1 MNPFRTLLC
10 LPGAMA
16 VVVVMVGCSHAPPAD
31 AFDDGVASGGIA
43 SPIRYVTTGMPDD
56 APAEGAAEMLT
67 LEDAVRR
74 ALATDPAIQA
84 AIARTRAALADA
96 KQARL
101 LPNPILNVA
110 FRFPE
115 GGGKPIIEAGLGA
128 DLVSILLQPR
138 QVSAADARLR
148 AASSA
153 ALTVVLNAIADVQ
166 ERYVSVQALD
176 AQLITLEERRRLLEK
191 LLNVAQAR
199 VQAGE
204 STRLDAITLD
214 SERASLEVEIIQA
227 NLGLREQRLEL
238 TRLIGEP
245 SGAATWTLPAWTS
258 PELVPMT
265 ESAWLKIAL
274 DRRPELQGRRWELA
288 ALGDDLAIA
297 KFAVLDNGNVG
308 VDAERDGNWS
318 VGPAVTT
325 PIPLLDWGQ
334 ARRARVEAQR
344 VEARHLYTQ
353 SRRQVIEE
361 TRRALESLH
370 ASQAAL
376 DKVQRELIPLADQ
389 RREQAESSY
398 KGGFADVTAVLL
410 AEQEA
415 QGARSKLIELQSKV
429 SSAHFRLQRAAGGAI
444 AIPDA
449 ATTTQATSRRTSE
462 ER

>member
-1 MNPFRTLLC
+1 
-10 LPGAMA
+10 
-16 VVVVMVGCSHAPPAD
+16 
-31 AFDDGVASGGIA
+31 
-43 SPIRYVTTGMPDD
+43 
-56 APAEGAAEMLT
+56 
-67 LEDAVRR
+67 
-74 ALATDPAIQA
+74 
-84 AIARTRAALADA
+84 
-96 KQARL
+96 
-101 LPNPILNVA
+101 
-110 FRFPE
+110 
-115 GGGKPIIEAGLGA
+115 
-128 DLVSILLQPR
+128 
-138 QVSAADARLR
+138 
-148 AASSA
+148 
-153 ALTVVLNAIADVQ
+153 
-166 ERYVSVQALD
+166 
-176 AQLITLEERRRLLEK
+176 
-191 LLNVAQAR
+191 
-199 VQAGE
+199 
-204 STRLDAITLD
+204 
-214 SERASLEVEIIQA
+214 
-227 NLGLREQRLEL
+227 
-238 TRLIGEP
+238 
-245 SGAATWTLPAWTS
+245 
-258 PELVPMT
+258 MT

-318 VGPAVTT
+318 VGPAMTT

-361 TRRALESLH
+361 TRRALESLR

-398 KGGFADVTAVLL
+398 QGGFADVTAVLL

-415 QGARSKLIELQSKV
+415 QAARSKLIELQSKV

-449 ATTTQATSRRTSE
+449 ATTAQATSRRTSE